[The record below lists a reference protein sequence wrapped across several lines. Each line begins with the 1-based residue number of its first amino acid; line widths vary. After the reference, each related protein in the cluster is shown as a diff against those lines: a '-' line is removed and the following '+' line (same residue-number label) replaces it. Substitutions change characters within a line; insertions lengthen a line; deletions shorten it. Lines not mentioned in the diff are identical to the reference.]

1 MTLPSR
7 TGQILMLIARDFQK
21 RLDADLEARDIPGVG
36 QRHRAIFLH
45 LGRHGASRSVD
56 LAQAAGIRPQ
66 SMMVII
72 HELEE
77 LGLIERRPD
86 PTDSRAKLIDFT
98 KVGESFISELTRS
111 TEDVWRQYSEIL
123 GEDQLTTVF
132 DGLQSLLED
141 NKGAQP
147 S

>member
-1 MTLPSR
+1 
-7 TGQILMLIARDFQK
+7 
-21 RLDADLEARDIPGVG
+21 
-36 QRHRAIFLH
+36 
-45 LGRHGASRSVD
+45 
-56 LAQAAGIRPQ
+56 
-66 SMMVII
+66 VII